1 MTTKSRGNRGFSLLS
16 PAVRAG
22 RTADRDDRRRA
33 RGRDR
38 VRLHRQ
44 RLGHGKA
51 CATVVFDG
59 AIVDVLCRSGW
70 LSDSASCSRTEVGR
84 AIGALLADIAQ
95 NA

>member
-1 MTTKSRGNRGFSLLS
+1 MGPGKSIAADF
-16 PAVRAG
+16 AVKVSD
-22 RTADRDDRRRA
+22 RTLRDDRRRA
-33 RGRDR
+33 RCRAR

-70 LSDSASCSRTEVGR
+70 LSDSAACSRTEVGR
-84 AIGALLADIAQ
+84 AIGRLLADIAEHS
-95 NA
+95 